1 MDQFSR
7 PDSLSP
13 PHQNR
18 KKAGKIERRQAISD
32 KRLVGGEKEL
42 NRIDRIHLRL
52 DFCNRKSGW
61 VNQQNAEMRDVRSA
75 KGYGM

>member
-18 KKAGKIERRQAISD
+18 KKAGKIERSQVMSD

-42 NRIDRIHLRL
+42 NRIDRIHWRL
-52 DFCNRKSGW
+52 DSCKRKSGW
-61 VNQQNAEMRDVRSA
+61 VKQQNAVMKEVRSA